1 MVNRKIF
8 IRRDEHY
15 KQDRNEEMGEEC
27 EAL

>member
-8 IRRDEHY
+8 IRRDEQY
-15 KQDRNEEMGEEC
+15 KQDGDEEIGKEC

>member
-8 IRRDEHY
+8 IRRDEQY
-15 KQDRNEEMGEEC
+15 KKDGDEEMGEEC